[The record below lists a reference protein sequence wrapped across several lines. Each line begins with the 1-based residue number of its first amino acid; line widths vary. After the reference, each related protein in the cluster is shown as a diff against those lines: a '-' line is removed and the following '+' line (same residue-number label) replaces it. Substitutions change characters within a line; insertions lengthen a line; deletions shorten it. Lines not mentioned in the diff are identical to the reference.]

1 MTSTINNNF
10 KNSLVF
16 PERSSNIE
24 LKPTPMS
31 SSSSSASS
39 TTSLSLLSSARSKDS
54 SSAVAPPHIRY
65 QTSPLSNMSSIEYQ
79 QQHQQESNNNI
90 TNTNTAGDSSSQ
102 MDYLEYLQ
110 KQPCHPPT
118 YSAANASRN
127 IRYPIYEQVETH
139 QLPDYSP
146 SINQVALVLR
156 KVEWLSP
163 YEPSPIR
170 SWKNLVMELNSTQ
183 LNFYS
188 IDNLP
193 LLHRVKK
200 SKTKKYY
207 EFTPIEN
214 DFILNAVKKKP
225 GDYLTTKRLV
235 KSYSLQFAK
244 FGLPVD
250 YKKKNNCLRIRAETE
265 QFIIHFHS
273 IDEMISWSNYLSV
286 GINVSLDIDTRPMPS
301 DRTVPRRR
309 RNRRCSSSNRNRSY
323 SDSELIR
330 RELTPTKRR
339 SSFSGESS
347 IRNKISRIFN
357 RKKSNPSS
365 FDIEELSK
373 SFQQSSLTSSTTP
386 SSSSSIPNSQH
397 ERSASLPNNT
407 SLESSS
413 EPVSRSPTDEAES
426 IRNEMTTIREE
437 EEEGEANSVHELH
450 DEEDDESDEDEDDL
464 SIHHSNQ
471 SAADMFFNDYQFN
484 FHEKIWKPEHKIMT
498 RRKFLKDSLRCIKL
512 LPGDE
517 EWVGKCL
524 VRSSNPPK
532 FETSNQIKSK
542 SSKNKFVK
550 EYIVGPQGL
559 VSVCV

>member
-1 MTSTINNNF
+1 M
-10 KNSLVF
+10 KNI
-16 PERSSNIE
+16 SNTLTDI
-24 LKPTPMS
+24 KSPSPMS
-31 SSSSSASS
+31 SACSTSSSA
-39 TTSLSLLSSARSKDS
+39 TSLSLLTSSRSKDS
-54 SSAVAPPHIRY
+54 SAAATAPHIRY
-65 QTSPLSNMSSIEYQ
+65 QSSPLANMSSIEYQ
-79 QQHQQESNNNI
+79 QHRQEHKTDEATELTTGNSP
-90 TNTNTAGDSSSQ
+90 
-102 MDYLEYLQ
+102 MDLLEYLE
-110 KQPCHPPT
+110 KQPCHPPNYT
-118 YSAANASRN
+118 AVNVSRN
-127 IRYPIYEQVETH
+127 FRFPVYEQQETNK
-139 QLPDYSP
+139 LPEYTP
-146 SINQVALVLR
+146 SIYQVALVLR

-170 SWKNLVMELNSTQ
+170 SWKNLIMELNSTQ

-207 EFTPIEN
+207 ELTPIEN
-214 DFILNAVKKKP
+214 DFILNAVKQKP

-250 YKKKNNCLRIRAETE
+250 YKKKNNCLRLRAETE

-273 IDEMISWSNYLSV
+273 IDEMISWSNYLSM

-309 RNRRCSSSNRNRSY
+309 RNRRCSSTNRNRSY

-357 RKKSNPSS
+357 RKKSSNSEV
-365 FDIEELSK
+365 DIEQLAK
-373 SFQQSSLTSSTTP
+373 SFQDSSISSPSSTSFTTSTCVTP
-386 SSSSSIPNSQH
+386 TH
-397 ERSASLPNNT
+397 ERSASLPNPCVPE
-407 SLESSS
+407 SLSG
-413 EPVSRSPTDEAES
+413 PVSRSVTDEVES
-426 IRNEMTTIREE
+426 ICNEITTIREE
-437 EEEGEANSVHELH
+437 AEEDEEEGEAHSVHELH
-450 DEEDDESDEDEDDL
+450 DDDSEEEDEEDDELIRNSSDHD
-464 SIHHSNQ
+464 S
-471 SAADMFFNDYQFN
+471 SAADLLFNDYQFT
-484 FHEKIWKPEHKIMT
+484 FFEKIWKPEHKIMT

-517 EWVGKCL
+517 EWVGKFI

-532 FETSNQIKSK
+532 FDTSNQIKTK
-542 SSKNKFVK
+542 NCKNKFVK

-559 VSVCV
+559 VSVFS